1 LVLAIA
7 ILLAPVMATDA
18 YGGNG
23 IDVLGDGIFET
34 DGSGFSFPVDYTDT
48 NYDSVQVGNDKAT
61 AFGTDSGFPFGFRN
75 GPANAQNNLEIKKN
89 QDSGIC
95 TSCETWEGDNYTG
108 CMDSC
113 LNLNIEQ
120 IKVGNREALAFG
132 FASAVNNVK
141 IVTNQAD
148 SEIQD

>member
-1 LVLAIA
+1 MVLAIA

-18 YGGNG
+18 YGGDG
-23 IDVLGDGIFET
+23 VDILGDGIFET
-34 DGSGFSFPVDYTDT
+34 DGSAFTFPVDLTDT
-48 NYDSVQVGNDKAT
+48 NYDSVQVGDDKAT

-95 TSCETWEGDNYTG
+95 SPCVDYCT
-108 CMDSC
+108 DSC

-120 IKVGNREALAFG
+120 IKVGDREALAFG

-148 SEIQD
+148 SEASLE

>member
-1 LVLAIA
+1 M
-7 ILLAPVMATDA
+7 APVMGEMAQ
-18 YGGNG
+18 GGEG
-23 IDVLGDGIFET
+23 VDILGDGIFET
-34 DGSGFSFPVDYTDT
+34 DGSAFTFPVDYTDT

-61 AFGTDSGFPFGFRN
+61 AFGTDSGFPFRLRN

-95 TSCETWEGDNYTG
+95 VPCTEVDDYGEYCA
-108 CMDSC
+108 DSC

-120 IKVGNREALAFG
+120 IKVGNREAFAFG

-148 SEIQD
+148 SDSEIVE